1 MEVAFFIITE
11 KVLHQMKVQ
20 STIMFSHETK
30 CYNSIGKFGKRQKN
44 RRAHRHNAGEEQER
58 IQAHPTTRSKTLD
71 SFI

>member
-20 STIMFSHETK
+20 LTIMFFHEI

-44 RRAHRHNAGEEQER
+44 RRAHMHNAGEEQER
-58 IQAHPTTRSKTLD
+58 IQAHPTTSSKTLD